1 MTYIYQTQYKEKFQK
16 DLYIKKKLSVG
27 HNSTPWTPKVNISIK
42 KIVVEL
48 KDTALGNGN
57 SIVRI
62 YKNYGDSSQQIVYDA
77 VFSANDISQET
88 SSLFTFAVSAGD
100 EITYGVTQV
109 TSNDPG
115 GEAII
120 SFIYENA

>member
-1 MTYIYQTQYKEKFQK
+1 MTYISQTQYKEKFQK

-27 HNSTPWTPKVNISIK
+27 HNNTPWTPKVNISLK

-48 KDTALGNGN
+48 KDTALGNGS

-62 YKNYGDSSQQIVYDA
+62 YKNYGHSSQQIVYDA
-77 VFSANDISQET
+77 VFVANDTTQET
-88 SSLFTFAVSAGD
+88 SSLFSFSVPEGS

-109 TSNDPG
+109 TSDDPG

>member
-1 MTYIYQTQYKEKFQK
+1 MTYISQTQYKEKFQK
-16 DLYIKKKLSVG
+16 DLYIKKKLAVG
-27 HNSTPWTPKVNISIK
+27 HNNTPWTPKVNISLK

-48 KDTALGNGN
+48 KDTALGSGS

-62 YKNYGDSSQQIVYDA
+62 YKNYGHSSQQIVYDA
-77 VFSANDISQET
+77 VFAANDTTQET
-88 SSLFTFAVSAGD
+88 SSLFSFSVPEGS

-109 TSNDPG
+109 TSDDPG

>member
-1 MTYIYQTQYKEKFQK
+1 MTYIYQSQYKEKLQK
-16 DLYIKKKLSVG
+16 DLYVKKKLSVG
-27 HNSTPWTPKVNISIK
+27 HNDTPWKPKVVISIK

-48 KDTALGNGN
+48 KDTASGSGS
-57 SIVRI
+57 SIIRI
-62 YKNYGDSSQQIVYDA
+62 YKNYGHSSQQIVYDA
-77 VFSANDISQET
+77 VFAANDISQET
-88 SSLFTFAVSAGD
+88 SSLFSFAVPEGS

>member
-1 MTYIYQTQYKEKFQK
+1 MTYFKQTKEKFQK

-27 HNSTPWTPKVNISIK
+27 HNETPWVPKVNITLK

-48 KDTALGNGN
+48 KDTASGTGNT
-57 SIVRI
+57 IVRI
-62 YKNYGDSSQQIVYDA
+62 YKNYGSGSQETIFDA
-77 VFSANDISQET
+77 VFAANDVTQET
-88 SSLFTFAVSAGD
+88 SSLFSFSITAGE

-120 SFIYENA
+120 SFVYENT

>member
-1 MTYIYQTQYKEKFQK
+1 MTYISQTQYKEKFQK
-16 DLYIKKKLSVG
+16 DLYIKKKLSIG
-27 HNSTPWTPKVNISIK
+27 HNNTPWIPKVNISLK

-48 KDTALGNGN
+48 KDTALGSGS
-57 SIVRI
+57 SIVRF
-62 YKNYGDSSQQIVYDA
+62 YKNYGHSSQQIIYDA
-77 VFSANDISQET
+77 VFAENDTTQET
-88 SSLFTFAVSAGD
+88 SSLFSFLITAGE

-120 SFIYENA
+120 SFVYENA

>member
-1 MTYIYQTQYKEKFQK
+1 MTYIYSASIKEKFQK
-16 DLYIKKKLSVG
+16 DLYIKKKLSIG
-27 HNSTPWTPKVNISIK
+27 HNNTPWKPKVNILLK

-48 KDTALGNGN
+48 KDTASGSGN
-57 SIVRI
+57 SVIRL
-62 YKNYGDSSQQIVYDA
+62 YNNYGQGSQQIIYDA
-77 VFSANDISQET
+77 SFASNDASQET
-88 SSLFTFAVSAGD
+88 SSVFSFAVQAGS
-100 EITYGVTQV
+100 EITYGITQV